1 MGLLQ
6 SQPNLTR
13 FLASSCLTLHLSLS
27 LSSLHTCN
35 IRLPSLET
43 QLWQTQNTLL
53 AIRGAIIYISFHSLH
68 CFFHSLF
75 TMQKQEELHAV
86 CKDYMQIIKGKRTKR
101 QRLPSPL
108 RLTMSTTCSS
118 LGRSSTD
125 NSVGFDFPTTSNE
138 SRNEEEDMANCLIL
152 LAQGHNNTPKPSRTN
167 KGGLYLYECKTCN
180 RCFPSFQALGG
191 HRASHKKYSK
201 ASAEEKQGVATTF
214 VNYEVDNNNNNHN
227 HDDYCDPTSTPLTL
241 QLSTALYNNS
251 SSIRSTINAKAKVH
265 ECSICGAEF
274 SSGQALGGHMRK
286 HRNFLSA
293 PIIGAINIANG
304 GDGSPKVPEAK
315 KHKDVLNLDLN
326 LPAPEDDH
334 LRESN
339 LFPFQAKEKV
349 IVFSATSL
357 VDCHY

>member
-1 MGLLQ
+1 M
-6 SQPNLTR
+6 
-13 FLASSCLTLHLSLS
+13 
-27 LSSLHTCN
+27 
-35 IRLPSLET
+35 ET

-118 LGRSSTD
+118 LGGRSSTE
-125 NSVGFDFPTTSNE
+125 NSLGFDLPTTSNE

-152 LAQGHNNTPKPSRTN
+152 LAQGDRNNSTPKPSHNN

-191 HRASHKKYSK
+191 HRASHKKYYSK
-201 ASAEEKQGVATTF
+201 ASAEEKQGVLATF
-214 VNYEVDNNNNNHN
+214 VNEVDNNNNHN
-227 HDDYCDPTSTPLTL
+227 HDNYYCDTTSTTLTL
-241 QLSTALYNNS
+241 QLSTALYNNNNS
-251 SSIRSTINAKAKVH
+251 SSNTRMSTINAKCKVH

-274 SSGQALGGHMRK
+274 SSGQALGGHMRR
-286 HRNFLSA
+286 HRNFGSA
-293 PIIGAINIANG
+293 PTCGAINANRE
-304 GDGSPKVPEAK
+304 SK
-315 KHKDVLNLDLN
+315 KHNKDVLNLDLN

-334 LRESN
+334 HRESK

-349 IVFSATSL
+349 IVFSATSSL